1 MKYQLTILTPSDN
14 SYTYLGSDEHT
25 LERLVDKCIN
35 GEKNYV
41 KLKRTGATTMIPKKV
56 LMESIYFIH
65 EIP

>member
-14 SYTYLGSDEHT
+14 SYTYVGSDPDK
-25 LERLVDKCIN
+25 LEVLVDKCIC
-35 GEKNYV
+35 GEKKYL
-41 KLKRTGATTMIPKKV
+41 KLTRTGATTLIPKKV